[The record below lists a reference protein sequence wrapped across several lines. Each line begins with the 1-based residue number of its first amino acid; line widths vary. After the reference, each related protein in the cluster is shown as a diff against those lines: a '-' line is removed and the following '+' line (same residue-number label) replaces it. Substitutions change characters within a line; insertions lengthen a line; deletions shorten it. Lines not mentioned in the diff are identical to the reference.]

1 MLLVKM
7 QDCLNETNN
16 CARPIGHD
24 TSSEGAERGVFIIAA
39 PIVSHEGR
47 IGLAASFASKVSLI
61 ATIQQTASEFHQ
73 IVRATR
79 EHQETGPQRKRTGAL
94 AA

>member
-7 QDCLNETNN
+7 PDCLNATNN
-16 CARPIGHD
+16 CALPIQQD
-24 TSSEGAERGVFIIAA
+24 TSSEGAERGVFIVAA
-39 PIVSHEGR
+39 PIVPHEGQ
-47 IGLAASFASKVSLI
+47 IGLAASFASKGSLI
-61 ATIQQTASEFHQ
+61 ATIQQTAREFHQ

-79 EHQETGPQRKRTGAL
+79 EHQEAGPQRKRTWAL

>member
-7 QDCLNETNN
+7 PDCLSATSN
-16 CARPIGHD
+16 CALPIRHD
-24 TSSEGAERGVFIIAA
+24 TSSEGAERGVFIVAA
-39 PIVSHEGR
+39 PIVSHEGQ
-47 IGLAASFASKVSLI
+47 IGLAASFASKSSLI
-61 ATIQQTASEFHQ
+61 PTIQQTAREFHQ

-79 EHQETGPQRKRTGAL
+79 GHQEAGPQRKRTGAI